1 MASSDVTAWQV
12 VAQRRIAP
20 EAISSEQ
27 QQSAVPPLPTASAKA
42 RQPLLPSR
50 PPKGPNSMPNGSAP
64 APTSAGAK
72 RKAAHQPGPA
82 AARRRVSPDPI
93 ASDPAQLRASDG
105 PETSGQ
111 AVTGPAQAAI
121 SFQQGPQLHVE
132 LGREA
137 MPLGDQPEPGTR
149 VLEAV
154 LRDGRWELMCFSS
167 GVQQWTDLLPSKI
180 VAVGGSMNFAA
191 AALDTAVLQVS
202 GSLHIASLRPAS
214 APMYARLQF
223 AVFCWQFG

>member
-1 MASSDVTAWQV
+1 
-12 VAQRRIAP
+12 
-20 EAISSEQ
+20 
-27 QQSAVPPLPTASAKA
+27 
-42 RQPLLPSR
+42 
-50 PPKGPNSMPNGSAP
+50 MPNGTALAP
-64 APTSAGAK
+64 AAAGAK

-93 ASDPAQLRASDG
+93 ASDTAQLRATGG
-105 PETSGQ
+105 PETSAQ
-111 AVTGPAQAAI
+111 AVAGLTQAVI
-121 SFQQGPQLHVE
+121 SFQQEPQLHVE

-154 LRDGRWELMCFSS
+154 LRDGRWELMCFTS

-180 VAVGGSMNFAA
+180 VAVGGSMKFAA

-202 GSLHIASLRPAS
+202 GSSHIASLRPAS
-214 APMYARLQF
+214 APMYVMRLQF
-223 AVFCWQFG
+223 AGSFWQIGWQRLYGMLCTAMKQTPVPIIVVHTVHELASST